1 VRVVVVGR
9 AVGGDVASDLVFKL
23 ERRMNAMQARALG
36 SDAVSGDQS
45 TAPPVLLMR
54 VLESK
59 TNGLLCASA
68 KLFLLHSE
76 AVSLSRQRRYL
87 TAIPGQLIAGCKYK
101 EKSSKS
107 TTAFEE
113 SKASSR

>member
-1 VRVVVVGR
+1 VRVVVAGR

-36 SDAVSGDQS
+36 SDAVSGAQS
-45 TAPPVLLMR
+45 AAPPVLLIR

-59 TNGLLCASA
+59 TNGLLCASVR
-68 KLFLLHSE
+68 LFLLHSR
-76 AVSLSRQRRYL
+76 AVSLSRQSRYL
-87 TAIPGQLIAGCKYK
+87 TAILRQLIAVRTYK
-101 EKSSKS
+101 EKQPIS
-107 TTAFEE
+107 TLPFKE